1 MKVRFIHV
9 NNKIIAVTKYA
20 GDVIR
25 ASAKCNPEDE
35 FDAATGEKLAEA
47 RLKVKLAKRR
57 RTWAE
62 KQRKKALEKCIQD
75 TNTLNKMSAYSID
88 TNVEYEEAVK
98 NLTEL
103 EKNI

>member
-35 FDAATGEKLAEA
+35 FNAAFGEKLAEA

-57 RTWAE
+57 KTWAE
-62 KQRKKALEKCIQD
+62 KQRKKALEKCIQA

-88 TNVEYEEAVK
+88 TNVEYKEAVN
-98 NLTEL
+98 NLKKL
-103 EKNI
+103 EEKI